1 MHMNCYSLAQTVF
14 IALMGIFAI
23 LFVWAVLFLL
33 YILGDKL
40 ISFIMEVVNE
50 YRMAA
55 GGI

>member
-1 MHMNCYSLAQTVF
+1 
-14 IALMGIFAI
+14 MGIFAI